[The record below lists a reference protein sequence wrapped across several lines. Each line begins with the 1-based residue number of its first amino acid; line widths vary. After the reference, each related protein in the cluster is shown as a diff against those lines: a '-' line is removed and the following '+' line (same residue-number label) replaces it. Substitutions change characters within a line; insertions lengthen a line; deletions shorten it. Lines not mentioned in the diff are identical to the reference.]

1 MSVRSSLASPS
12 TQSGEVGRL
21 ISASATSVAS
31 LAANAPQ
38 ALTSVTLPAGSYI
51 VRTQMEATT
60 TVAASTLG
68 FQLVVAGVG
77 TVDNYFVDEST
88 LTVATPQ
95 TILSFTNIL
104 TLTAASTVVTFQAFS
119 GVAAAGIT
127 YNTAFISAL
136 KIA

>member
-1 MSVRSSLASPS
+1 
-12 TQSGEVGRL
+12 
-21 ISASATSVAS
+21 
-31 LAANAPQ
+31 
-38 ALTSVTLPAGSYI
+38 
-51 VRTQMEATT
+51 MEATT